1 MSFGSVEINM
11 HSVVSFSTTIV
22 QRWINPEYD
31 ADKGNGTIV
40 FWDCSGSM
48 TNKEKEL
55 KLIASALKCVSNT
68 QGKWNVVEPGGLTA
82 LVDAADVV
90 DRENTTGVSKCII
103 VSDGIDNASKAEF
116 LIDKLEDDGS
126 RVFSKFEKT
135 FTPFYDWKTDKFND
149 SSTVTLDEISTQFR
163 NEQNAFYATKC
174 EKVAMHLSNMKME
187 LVVVA
192 VGSEVKDFV
201 KALTKSGQRANVAHI
216 SSGATAND
224 VIRQI
229 VSVVKKPR
237 RAPKN
242 TVESVVVTFDVAAN
256 DTSVATLLTNVHV
269 ASVETEAEVTSVGN
283 RKLADEYNHT
293 KLLNYIDAIVEPECV
308 KYGHETKHVREAIVT
323 FLKLLHLKRNVAGPV
338 LHSKFGGVF
347 QDPVYLSTKQKSK
360 FNTLLNSCWS
370 LLSMP
375 TEDSAILSNFADD
388 IASGLVG
395 PVFSRTGQKDSITCF
410 KQTEFAS
417 MQIENSSDIYMK
429 FVKTP
434 HYGLLD
440 QVNTDKFNAEVSKNE
455 DWKGLNNLKF
465 WKGNSSLSAFNSF
478 HSSSP
483 TGGCTSLTTSSPPS
497 SSSSSKKRSY
507 AELELENVALKKE
520 IDELKKARA

>member
-11 HSVVSFSTTIV
+11 HSVVSFSTTVV

-68 QGKWNVVEPGGLTA
+68 QGKWNVVEARGLTA

-90 DRENTTGVSKCII
+90 DRENTPGVSKCII

-135 FTPFYDWKTDKFND
+135 FTPFHDWKTAKFTD
-149 SSTVTLDEISTQFR
+149 GSTVTLDEIFTQFR
-163 NEQNAFYATKC
+163 DEQNAFYATKC
-174 EKVAMHLSNMKME
+174 EKVAMHLSNMKID

-201 KALTKSGQRANVAHI
+201 KALTKPGQRANVAHI
-216 SSGATAND
+216 SSDATADD

-229 VSVVKKPR
+229 VSVVKKTR
-237 RAPKN
+237 RSPKN
-242 TVESVVVTFDVAAN
+242 TVESAVVTADVAAN

-269 ASVETEAEVTSVGN
+269 ASVETEADVTSVGHI
-283 RKLADEYNHT
+283 KLADEYDHT

-308 KYGHETKHVREAIVT
+308 KYGHETKHVRQAIVT
-323 FLKLLHLKRNVAGPV
+323 FLKILHLKRDVAGPI
-338 LHSKFGGVF
+338 LHSKFGGFF
-347 QDPVYLSTKQKSK
+347 QDPVYLATNKKSK
-360 FNTLLNSCWS
+360 FSTLLNSCWS

-375 TEDSAILSNFADD
+375 TEDSTILSNFADD

-395 PVFSRTGQKDSITCF
+395 NLLVRTGQKDSITSF
-410 KQTEFAS
+410 KQSEFVA

-440 QVNTDKFNAEVSKNE
+440 QVNTDKFNAEVAKND

-465 WKGNSSLSAFNSF
+465 WKGNSSESAFNS
-478 HSSSP
+478 SP
-483 TGGCTSLTTSSPPS
+483 AS

-507 AELELENVALKKE
+507 EELELENAALKKE
-520 IDELKKARA
+520 IEDLKKARS